1 MTRFAVERLGD
12 AVDATRAFLFPVAS
26 GRWLRLAV
34 LSVLV
39 AGGSGF
45 GGGGGVSGG
54 STGATEA
61 VEPAVGLSSGEAV
74 VLVLAGAA
82 LVVGI
87 GLVVG
92 LLASVAEFVLVA
104 SLRSE
109 SVTLRA
115 SARRFWRRG
124 VRLFVFRT
132 GLFVALLAVLAVAV
146 AAVALP
152 AALGVPLVAVLAALV
167 AVPAALA
174 AVLLAVAADRFTVL
188 FVVPTML
195 AADEHGVIAGW
206 RRFWSVL
213 RPQWRQYA
221 AYAAVAVAL
230 ALVTGFVDRVSKN
243 GNTLMNVGPRPDG
256 TIPEEA
262 EALFRGFGDWYSTN
276 KQAITGT
283 RPWWTFGEGPTEV
296 TSDEFE
302 EASALKFTS
311 EDVRFTRSGDSAYA
325 ILMDWPEDSVAEIQ
339 TSLHQRVTGRGDG
352 RADDL
357 VAPDAIELVG
367 TDSEVDW
374 ELDRDAGVLR
384 VKLPSEV
391 PAGLDHAYA
400 LRLAV

>member
-230 ALVTGFVDRVSKN
+230 ALVTGFV
-243 GNTLMNVGPRPDG
+243 VGL
-256 TIPEEA
+256 A
-262 EALFRGFGDWYSTN
+262 VMALLVALLVPFGALAVGGVALTTVAWPVGAAVVAVAALGF
-276 KQAITGT
+276 
-283 RPWWTFGEGPTEV
+283 V
-296 TSDEFE
+296 
-302 EASALKFTS
+302 ASALAVVGVVQVPVVTFL
-311 EDVRFTRSGDSAYA
+311 RFHALLVLGDTDPA
-325 ILMDWPEDSVAEIQ
+325 LD
-339 TSLHQRVTGRGDG
+339 LLGD
-352 RADDL
+352 RR
-357 VAPDAIELVG
+357 P
-367 TDSEVDW
+367 
-374 ELDRDAGVLR
+374 
-384 VKLPSEV
+384 P
-391 PAGLDHAYA
+391 
-400 LRLAV
+400 LA